1 MPNQEAIF
9 VFSRG
14 RTFNS
19 CIVYKWVEWL
29 DIGILRVKRAPALF
43 CSFFFWVA
51 YFFFVIHSLSINI
64 LMLDCTSVKREWRKK
79 KLSRGQEHKNQQH
92 TKIDANDETKK
103 KSGRFVSLD
112 NTEGHKKIHANIFI
126 FYARTQKLYWSPDKF
141 QSGINR
147 FSKLLLSEKMVYV
160 KIANWRYKNG
170 IPFVNAH
177 FQWFLAGNQQRRSRR
192 IEVKWEKKRK
202 QSIANT

>member
-1 MPNQEAIF
+1 MSRMIGYWNFTCKTRTCTFSAHFFFGLRIF
-9 VFSRG
+9 
-14 RTFNS
+14 
-19 CIVYKWVEWL
+19 
-29 DIGILRVKRAPALF
+29 F
-43 CSFFFWVA
+43 CYSFF
-51 YFFFVIHSLSINI
+51 IHQYLNAWLHLSETW
-64 LMLDCTSVKREWRKK
+64 MKKK

-160 KIANWRYKNG
+160 EIANWRYKNG